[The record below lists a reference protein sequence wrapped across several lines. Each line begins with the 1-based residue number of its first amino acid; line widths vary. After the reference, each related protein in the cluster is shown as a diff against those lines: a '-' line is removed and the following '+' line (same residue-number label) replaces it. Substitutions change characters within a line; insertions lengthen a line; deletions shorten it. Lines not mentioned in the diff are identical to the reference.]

1 MLSIEE
7 KNDTKT
13 KKKGQSAE
21 EVAKA
26 MVENMKANMENPN
39 FLDEREKLLQDAA
52 DEVLK
57 KRKERQ
63 RKEK

>member
-39 FLDEREKLLQDAA
+39 FWDEREKLLQDAA

>member
-7 KNDTKT
+7 KDESKT

-21 EVAKA
+21 EVAKT

-39 FLDEREKLLQDAA
+39 FWNEKEERQQQAL

-63 RKEK
+63 KNKE